1 MKELSV
7 VALLFSIVLSVISF
21 YAFDV
26 LKSSDAGGLPFGL
39 TLIAIIFLTER
50 LIRIIERTTRK

>member
-7 VALLFSIVLSVISF
+7 VALLFGIVLSVISF

-39 TLIAIIFLTER
+39 TLIAIIFLTGH
-50 LIRIIERTTRK
+50 LIRIIEKVNHK

>member
-7 VALLFSIVLSVISF
+7 VALLFGVVLAVISF

-26 LKSSDAGGLPFGL
+26 LSSSDAGGLPFGV
-39 TLIAIIFLTER
+39 TLLAIIFLTDR
-50 LIRIIERTTRK
+50 LIRIIQKSNQK

>member
-7 VALLFSIVLSVISF
+7 VALLFSIVSSVISF